1 MTTTAVA
8 PGIAQPEPM
17 SFDLGGKHAVVIGGG
32 TGIGKAI
39 AEGLGKAGARLTLV
53 GRRREVLENTA
64 VEFGKPGIAAG
75 VDPVDATDMSQ
86 LKSLAA
92 RCEATAP
99 VDILVNAQGIMTLK
113 PAEEFTPEDFDRI
126 VNTNVKSVYFAA
138 LEFGRAML
146 ERGRG
151 NIISIA
157 SLASFRGFPRNA
169 IYCISKHGVVALTET
184 LAAEWAARGVRV
196 NAIAPGFFM
205 TDLNKDTMKDDRK
218 ALAMARTPMH
228 RFGQTH
234 ELAGAA
240 VYLAS
245 PAASYVTGVTI
256 PVDGAFL
263 ASGM

>member
-1 MTTTAVA
+1 MSAA
-8 PGIAQPEPM
+8 PPPEPM
-17 SFDLGGKHAVVIGGG
+17 SFDLKGRHAVVIGGG

-39 AEGLGKAGARLTLV
+39 AEGLGQAGARLTLV
-53 GRRREVLENTA
+53 GRRREVLEATA
-64 VEFGKPGIAAG
+64 VEFSKAGIAAG
-75 VDPVDATDMSQ
+75 IDAVDATDMAQ
-86 LKSLAA
+86 LKGLVA
-92 RCEATAP
+92 RCENTAP
-99 VDILVNAQGIMTLK
+99 VEILVNAQGIMTLK
-113 PAEEFTPEDFDRI
+113 PAEDFTPEDFDRI
-126 VNTNVKSVYFAA
+126 ITTNVKSVFFACQ
-138 LEFGRAML
+138 EFGKAML
-146 ERGRG
+146 ARGRG

-205 TDLNKDTMKDDRK
+205 TDLNKDTMRDDRK
-218 ALAMARTPMH
+218 ANALARTPMH
-228 RFGQTH
+228 RFGQTS

-245 PAASYVTGVTI
+245 PAASYVSGATI

-263 ASGM
+263 AAGM

>member
-1 MTTTAVA
+1 MNSASQ
-8 PGIAQPEPM
+8 IAQPETM
-17 SFDLGGKHAVVIGGG
+17 SFDLSGRHAVVIGGG
-32 TGIGKAI
+32 SGIGKAI
-39 AEGLGKAGARLTLV
+39 AEGLGKAGARLTLA
-53 GRRREVLENTA
+53 GRRRDMLDQA
-64 VEFGKPGIAAG
+64 AGEFGKGGIAAG
-75 VDPVDATDMSQ
+75 VDAVDATDMDQ
-86 LKSLAA
+86 LKAFVA
-92 RCEATAP
+92 RCEKTAP

-126 VNTNVKSVYFAA
+126 VTTNVKSVYFAA

-146 ERGRG
+146 ARGRG
-151 NIISIA
+151 SIISIA

-218 ALAMARTPMH
+218 ALAMARTPMR

>member
-1 MTTTAVA
+1 MTAA
-8 PGIAQPEPM
+8 PPPEAM
-17 SFDLGGKHAVVIGGG
+17 SFDLKGRHAVVIGGG

-39 AEGLGKAGARLTLV
+39 AEGLGQAGARLTLV
-53 GRRREVLENTA
+53 GRRREVLEATA
-64 VEFGKPGIAAG
+64 VEFSKTGIAAS
-75 VDPVDATDMSQ
+75 VDAADATDLAQ

-92 RCEATAP
+92 RCDRTAP

-113 PAEEFTPEDFDRI
+113 PAEEFTEDDFDRVI
-126 VNTNVKSVYFAA
+126 TTNVKSVFFACQ
-138 LEFGRAML
+138 EFGKGML
-146 ERGRG
+146 SRGRG
-151 NIISIA
+151 SIISIA

-205 TDLNKDTMKDDRK
+205 TDLNKDTMRNDRK
-218 ALAMARTPMH
+218 ANALARTPMH
-228 RFGQTH
+228 RFGQTG

-245 PAASYVTGVTI
+245 PAASYVSGATI

-263 ASGM
+263 AAGM